1 MQSISRLIR
10 KYSSVSSKMS
20 MENSKKNVNIVKEEI
35 CDNYIMSRRQREKGM
50 KLDLKIYENLRRKML
65 GKPLNKLQ
73 RKYMN
78 EKRPNFAPVFLDQ
91 LKPRM
96 VLYKVAI
103 KVNELPLPKYPEIA
117 FIGRSNSGK
126 STLINELCGRS
137 NKAKVSKMPGCTK
150 QIHFYKIGKPC
161 LLCLVDLP
169 GYGFA
174 HSKEELRL
182 QWNEFTLFYLKNR
195 ANLKKVFVLI
205 DCRIGLKTSDKELFH
220 FFDRYNIKY
229 QIVLSKCDLLN
240 TKDLAI
246 KIQIMNEE
254 IVHFKNLEK
263 NIISLSSL
271 KRQNLNELRNEIAKY
286 QLNKTIIKNN
296 IIMKINDLIEQ
307 KKLKKLKN
315 LKGADS
321 SHIIEGNG
329 NYNKSLHSIENEENT
344 YDEEILEKNKRKEN
358 ISKDIL
364 ISDDTIFEA
373 VNRWKISDNNIDDT
387 NFNKYMNFYTR
398 NLINSIQEHFL
409 NKCRKLYNEQDL
421 KVIDNI
427 IENIEGDNNY
437 SDTNVLRERN
447 KHLENKEKEDNKMI
461 SINSEDNFKRE
472 STYMQKKTQKKAH
485 NLELTINYENAI
497 KNGTPN
503 LDFQNKE
510 NDNALKE
517 ITLNFEK
524 LNTSY
529 ENEKSVDKKV
539 YNNST
544 HDEYCLAGSDM
555 KYKLGKEHDSYT
567 EKENKKSTGYDAYDN
582 SNSFDVENNQ
592 INIENDLFKSSLLFF
607 DENKSNDSEY
617 VYSKNVEMGDLF
629 ENNNGNNNY
638 NKGNND
644 HFKNVDYSKI
654 KNDTLLE
661 EDETYSKEDY
671 MSGLKMSRV
680 KKNMYNNNPL
690 NDYTF
695 NINDKSTYNVY
706 EKSKSEAYKIYMG
719 RQLENFHNDQ
729 NSSSSKEMKRTNSLN
744 MKNPDLSNYDGANT
758 NKSLVVNKNDED
770 NYIRKHYIGL
780 KTRKKII
787 RGTKKLKLFGKKRT
801 KEIVSVPIDL
811 ATDYFKLNNNSEFYD
826 KKNKKNNWN
835 YINSKYNKWLKKM
848 GGKNISSEII
858 GSVRKED
865 VMTRYAQKHE
875 GKYSKEKNKLLMQ
888 KKKLGMITKPP
899 SHHKKGKYSKNYNIS
914 DEQKMFDREAFF
926 KYRDVQK

>member
-1 MQSISRLIR
+1 MHSIGRLIR

-65 GKPLNKLQ
+65 GIPLNKLQ

-126 STLINELCGRS
+126 STLINELCGRT

-195 ANLKKVFVLI
+195 TNLKKVFVLI

-254 IVHFKNLEK
+254 ILHFKNLEK

-315 LKGADS
+315 LKGMDS
-321 SHIIEGNG
+321 SHITEGNRS
-329 NYNKSLHSIENEENT
+329 YNNGFHSIENEENV
-344 YDEEILEKNKRKEN
+344 YDEDILKKNKRKEN

-373 VNRWKISDNNIDDT
+373 INRWKISDNNIGDT

-398 NLINSIQEHFL
+398 NLINSVQEHFL
-409 NKCRKLYNEQDL
+409 NKCQKLYNEQDL

-427 IENIEGDNNY
+427 IENLEGDNNH
-437 SDTNVLRERN
+437 SDTSVLRKHN
-447 KHLENKEKEDNKMI
+447 KHLENKEKEEKKKI
-461 SINSEDNFKRE
+461 YINSEDKFKKE
-472 STYMQKKTQKKAH
+472 STYMKKKTH
-485 NLELTINYENAI
+485 NLELAINYENAI
-497 KNGTPN
+497 KNRSPD
-503 LDFQNKE
+503 LDLQNKE
-510 NDNALKE
+510 NGN
-517 ITLNFEK
+517 TLNKIPVNFEK
-524 LNTSY
+524 LNISCEHET
-529 ENEKSVDKKV
+529 SVDKKV
-539 YNNST
+539 YNNTT
-544 HDEYCLAGSDM
+544 HNEYFLDGSYM
-555 KYKLGKEHDSYT
+555 KYKLEKKHDSYI
-567 EKENKKSTGYDAYDN
+567 EKGNEKSTEYEVYDN
-582 SNSFDVENNQ
+582 SNSFNVENNQ
-592 INIENDLFKSSLLFF
+592 INIENDLFNTSLLFF
-607 DENKSNDSEY
+607 DEKKSSDSEY

-629 ENNNGNNNY
+629 ENNNCSNNY
-638 NKGNND
+638 NKGDKD
-644 HFKNVDYSKI
+644 HFKNFDYSKI

-671 MSGLKMSRV
+671 MSGLKMGRV

-695 NINDKSTYNVY
+695 NINDKNTYNIY

-719 RQLENFHNDQ
+719 QQLENFHNNQ
-729 NSSSSKEMKRTNSLN
+729 NSNLSKDMKRTNNLK
-744 MKNPDLSNYDGANT
+744 MKNTNLNDYDGTNT
-758 NKSLVVNKNDED
+758 NKNLIVSKNEED
-770 NYIRKHYIGL
+770 AYTRKHYIGL
-780 KTRKKII
+780 KTRNKII
-787 RGTKKLKLFGKKRT
+787 RGTKKLKLFGKNRT
-801 KEIVSVPIDL
+801 KEIVNVPIDL

-865 VMTRYAQKHE
+865 VMRRYAQKQE
-875 GKYSKEKNKLLMQ
+875 GKYSKEKNKLLIQ

-899 SHHKKGKYSKNYNIS
+899 SHNKKGKYSKNYNIS